1 MVRVQNVDRGTVLA
15 SRARR
20 AGSFWARGRGLM
32 FERALP
38 AGGGLLIE
46 PCSSIHMFG
55 MRFAIDVLYVNTQHR
70 VVRAQEGIKPWR
82 IGPLHTRNA
91 RYVIELPT
99 GAIRAS
105 GTLVGDQ
112 LRVEPDSLHAD

>member
-1 MVRVQNVDRGTVLA
+1 
-15 SRARR
+15 
-20 AGSFWARGRGLM
+20 M

-38 AGGGLLIE
+38 TDGALLID
-46 PCSSIHMFG
+46 PCRSIHMFG
-55 MRFAIDVLYVNTQHR
+55 MRFALDVLYVDALHR

-91 RYVIELPT
+91 QYVIELPT
-99 GAIRAS
+99 GAIHAS

-112 LRVEPDSLHAD
+112 LRVEPDAPHID